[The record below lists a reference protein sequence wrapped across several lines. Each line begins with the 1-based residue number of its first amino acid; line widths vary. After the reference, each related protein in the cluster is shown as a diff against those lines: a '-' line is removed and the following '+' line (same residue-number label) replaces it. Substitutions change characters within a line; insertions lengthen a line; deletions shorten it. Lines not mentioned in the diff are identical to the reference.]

1 MTQFTRRAIIA
12 TFIELLNERPLDKI
26 TVNEIVQRC
35 GVNRNTFYY
44 YYQDIY
50 ALIDEIF
57 QAETARISEDTNDFS
72 SWSEAFLAA
81 THFARENKRAI
92 YHIYHSVSRE
102 RLEEYLYGVTRANI
116 TRFVRSLSAGLTV
129 ADGDVQLI
137 ADFYTYALVGQ
148 VLEWLNHGMKTDQEQ
163 VIERAAVLFD
173 GSIRRA
179 LEHADPRHAASENR
193 A

>member
-12 TFIELLNERPLDKI
+12 TFIELLNERPP
-26 TVNEIVQRC
+26 
-35 GVNRNTFYY
+35 
-44 YYQDIY
+44 
-50 ALIDEIF
+50 
-57 QAETARISEDTNDFS
+57 
-72 SWSEAFLAA
+72 FL
-81 THFARENKRAI
+81 R
-92 YHIYHSVSRE
+92 SR
-102 RLEEYLYGVTRANI
+102 
-116 TRFVRSLSAGLTV
+116 SAGLTV